1 MISPANKKDYPV
13 LIEIWESAVKATHDF
28 LSNEDFEFY
37 KTHIPIYFEHV
48 SLYIYRDK
56 ENVIKGFLGVS
67 DDSIEMLF
75 VENGSR
81 GTGVGKILLNY
92 ATKTLNARRVD
103 VNEQNIQALK
113 FYYHFGF
120 KEIDRSE
127 YDGEGKGYP
136 ILHLL
141 KSE

>member
-1 MISPANKKDYPV
+1 MISPANKNDYPV
-13 LIEIWESAVKATHDF
+13 LIDVWESAVKATHDF
-28 LSNEDFEFY
+28 LSDEDFEFY

-48 SLYIYRDK
+48 SLYIYRDN
-56 ENVIKGFLGVS
+56 EHVIKGFLGVS

-75 VENGSR
+75 VDNESR

-92 ATKTLNARRVD
+92 AINTLNARRVD
-103 VNEQNIQALK
+103 VNEQNVQALK
-113 FYYHFGF
+113 FYYYFGF